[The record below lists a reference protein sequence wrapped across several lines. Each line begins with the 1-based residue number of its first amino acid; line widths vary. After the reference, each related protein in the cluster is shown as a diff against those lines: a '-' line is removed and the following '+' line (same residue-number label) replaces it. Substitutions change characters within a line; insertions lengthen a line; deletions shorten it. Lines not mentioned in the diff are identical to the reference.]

1 MSKNVA
7 VIIQEDPRETH
18 RPVEALRIALGLVA
32 GAHATTVVLLGE
44 AARLLATETD
54 DIVDN
59 EILEKFLPSIK
70 QLDVPFLLQSSADRS
85 SIRHDLNIRYD
96 ADDSIRAFIG
106 SMERTL
112 VF

>member
-7 VIIQEDPRETH
+7 VVIQEDPHETH
-18 RPVEALRIALGLVA
+18 RPVEALRIALGLAA
-32 GAHATTVVLLGE
+32 GSHTTTVVLLGK
-44 AARLLATETD
+44 AARLLAPETD
-54 DIVDN
+54 DVVDN

-70 QLDVPFLLQSSADRS
+70 QLDIPFLLQSSADRS
-85 SIRHDLNIRYD
+85 SIRNDLNIRYD
-96 ADDSIRAFIG
+96 TDQSIRDFIG